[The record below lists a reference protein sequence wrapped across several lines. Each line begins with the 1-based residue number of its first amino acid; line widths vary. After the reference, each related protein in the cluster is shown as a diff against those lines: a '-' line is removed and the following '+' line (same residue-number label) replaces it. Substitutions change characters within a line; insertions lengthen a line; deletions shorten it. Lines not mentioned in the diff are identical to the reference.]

1 MFHLGP
7 DPVSTQGL
15 APRGARRPPR
25 APESRRTSAM
35 RIVTHPDFARLHPTG
50 AHPESQWR
58 LEVLLDAFPDHD
70 PPAPAAAADVDRAHP
85 PEHVARTGAIDRETW
100 LDPDT
105 ICTETSYEAA
115 LLAAGATIEAVRRGG
130 FALVRP
136 PGHHALAGRAMGFC
150 IFNNAA

>member
-58 LEVLLDAFPDHD
+58 LEGLLDAFPDHHAAE
-70 PPAPAAAADVDRAHP
+70 PATAADVERAHL
-85 PEHVARTGAIDRETW
+85 PEHPAPIPAIHPHT
-100 LDPDT
+100 
-105 ICTETSYEAA
+105 
-115 LLAAGATIEAVRRGG
+115 
-130 FALVRP
+130 
-136 PGHHALAGRAMGFC
+136 
-150 IFNNAA
+150 